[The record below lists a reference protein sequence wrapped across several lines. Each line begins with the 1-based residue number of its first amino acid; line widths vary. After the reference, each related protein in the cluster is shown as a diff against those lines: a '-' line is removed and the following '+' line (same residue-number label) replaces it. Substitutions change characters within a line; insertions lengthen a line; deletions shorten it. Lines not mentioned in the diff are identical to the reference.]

1 MENRNS
7 PTVFIK
13 GITIILMFCN
23 HLFPIPEWIF
33 ESNRVLSFAIGSKT
47 IASYIGGFGKICVA
61 VFAYLTGIG
70 LYFVF
75 QRKTYEETVI
85 SRIKY
90 SVKKCVDIL
99 ITYEGIL
106 LLFYIP
112 LATFFGV
119 NDYTGKE
126 LLDNIFLIDTSIIR
140 VAWYVRFYIELMI
153 TIPILYALLKSRE
166 SQKDIVTFIVIVL
179 LHYFMYVMKFKYF
192 EEYFNYLMVVITGYL
207 FEKYNVNNKL
217 KSAFSKRLKVNIGV
231 LGIMVILRGLLKS
244 VHFIN
249 TDIFFV
255 PIYVAIMSD
264 FYYRT
269 GKNLKK
275 VVLLLGQYS
284 MELWF
289 LHAIFFIGSE
299 KLQKIG
305 YWPKI
310 DILIL
315 IWTLLLLFPLAV
327 LYKKLFDCLKQFAK
341 KTIIYNCTVTK

>member
-75 QRKTYEETVI
+75 QRKKYEETVI

-112 LATFFGV
+112 VATFFGV
-119 NDYTGKE
+119 NDYTSKE

-153 TIPILYALLKSRE
+153 TIPILYVVLKSRK
-166 SQKDIVTFIVIVL
+166 SQKDIAIFIVIVL

-192 EEYFNYLMVVITGYL
+192 EEYFNYLMVVIAGYL

-255 PIYVAIMSD
+255 PIYVAIVSD

-269 GKNLKK
+269 GKNLEK

-289 LHAIFFIGSE
+289 LHAIFFIGNE

-305 YWPKI
+305 YWPRI

-327 LYKKLFDCLKQFAK
+327 LYKKLFDHLKQFAK
-341 KTIIYNCTVTK
+341 NDCI